1 MALKKYQIHSADEL
15 DTPAERKGFTAY
27 VDKLWK
33 GGEVKDHALPEVSRE
48 EKARRKVA
56 IGKETKKR
64 DKAQADRLKKR
75 VAGSDKTTAEKSRER
90 DAADRERRQADIKKK
105 AAEQKAKRMADKD
118 RENKAADKYR
128 EDLERKRKEKERE
141 QSKKKSKQKSKPQKS
156 RGVGLGGALSKI
168 SGAAKGAA
176 SKYKSTN

>member
-1 MALKKYQIHSADEL
+1 
-15 DTPAERKGFTAY
+15 
-27 VDKLWK
+27 
-33 GGEVKDHALPEVSRE
+33 
-48 EKARRKVA
+48 
-56 IGKETKKR
+56 
-64 DKAQADRLKKR
+64 
-75 VAGSDKTTAEKSRER
+75 
-90 DAADRERRQADIKKK
+90 
-105 AAEQKAKRMADKD
+105 MADKD